1 MTAVSSESRF
11 ARAVQDL
18 GAAQKASAGVPAY
31 TRYVNRPLGRL
42 AAAAA
47 FVLGGTA
54 NQVTVLSGLVS
65 LASIGALVLLPAVWW
80 TGLLAGT
87 GLVLGYILDSADGQL
102 ARLRG
107 GGSLSGEWLDHV
119 VDAARMPAVHVGVL
133 IGFYRFHDVSTILM
147 LLPLGFLLVSTV
159 RFFALILAEQM
170 RRYAVPGASDP
181 TGGADGATADDS
193 AIRSMIALPGDFGV
207 LCLVFLTWG
216 SLPVFTALY
225 GLLFAGNTLLLVL
238 SLLRRYG
245 ELRTMVRAR

>member
-1 MTAVSSESRF
+1 MTAAGTGSRF
-11 ARAVQDL
+11 ARAMRDL
-18 GAAQKASAGVPAY
+18 GGAQKAGAGVPAY
-31 TRYVNRPLGRL
+31 TRYVNRPLGRR

-65 LASIGALVLLPAVWW
+65 LASILALVLLPPVWW
-80 TGLLAGT
+80 CGLLAGT
-87 GLVLGYILDSADGQL
+87 GLVLGYVLDSADGQL

-119 VDAARMPAVHVGVL
+119 VDAARMPAVHLGVL
-133 IGFYRFHDVSTILM
+133 IGLYRFHEDAPAALL

-170 RRYAVPGASDP
+170 RRYAAP
-181 TGGADGATADDS
+181 GGADGPATGES
-193 AIRSMIALPGDFGV
+193 AARSLIALPGDFGV
-207 LCLVFLTWG
+207 LCLIFFAWG
-216 SLPVFTALY
+216 SLPVFLTLY
-225 GLLFAGNTLLLVL
+225 ALLFAGNTLLLVL

-245 ELRTMVRAR
+245 ELRTMVRA